1 MRLLLLKSSFII
13 RGEEFRTAFQ
23 KLKTLP
29 AVFNDVPFMA
39 LSGTL
44 PTSLMKELPNIL
56 GLNNPVTVQESP
68 DRTNIFLKKLH
79 KSKSG
84 DTNEIYESIFK
95 TECDDLKKDP
105 YNYPVTLLFMPLYYI
120 SQAAAYLKH
129 LFGDGDITT
138 SCYAV
143 LFSRQDKVVLKT
155 TVEELQMEN
164 PRIRLILTSSVA
176 GMGFDPPSVK
186 RIIHAKP
193 PRNLSQY
200 LQEIGRAG
208 RRGQNSSAIL
218 HYNERDIAKNIPGI
232 QEDIVQYCKNEETCL
247 RELLLKPF
255 GFSKS
260 PGIANE
266 NCCSFCLNEDL
277 SKLDK
282 AGAFDNNV

>member
-1 MRLLLLKSSFII
+1 MEKDMIQNIAEGEFAIVFAHPEAILNTVSGKDLLSKRQFIDHWDI
-13 RGEEFRTAFQ
+13 TNQSDEGAAKHIGSQQPHDT
-23 KLKTLP
+23 P
-29 AVFNDVPFMA
+29 
-39 LSGTL
+39 
-44 PTSLMKELPNIL
+44 
-56 GLNNPVTVQESP
+56 ESP

-84 DTNEIYESIFK
+84 DTNAIYESIFK

-129 LFGDGDITT
+129 LIGDGDITT

-155 TVEELQMEN
+155 TGEELQIKN

-186 RIIHAKP
+186 RIIHARS

-200 LQEIGRAG
+200 LQVEGDKTVLQFLITT
-208 RRGQNSSAIL
+208 
-218 HYNERDIAKNIPGI
+218 K
-232 QEDIVQYCKNEETCL
+232 ETL
-247 RELLLKPF
+247 PKISMEFK
-255 GFSKS
+255 
-260 PGIANE
+260 
-266 NCCSFCLNEDL
+266 
-277 SKLDK
+277 K
-282 AGAFDNNV
+282 A